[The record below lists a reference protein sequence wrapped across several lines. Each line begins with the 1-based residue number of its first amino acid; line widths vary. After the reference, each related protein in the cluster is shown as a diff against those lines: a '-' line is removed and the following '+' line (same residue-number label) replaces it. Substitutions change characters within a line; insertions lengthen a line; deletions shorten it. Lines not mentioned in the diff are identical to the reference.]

1 MTKPVVAG
9 LMKARKDGGGKNWTK
24 EELEARALAAEKMA
38 RAKKARLKPPGWLG
52 DDARLVWK
60 RILRQTRELELL
72 DCLDENMLAVYCD
85 ITVQYATLS
94 KMMEKSVEEAKSQQ
108 ALARLM
114 GQYADKLGLTPSG
127 RARLAKKVA
136 DKVLDEFGTEFD

>member
-1 MTKPVVAG
+1 MTKPIVAG
-9 LMKARKDGGGKNWTK
+9 VMGTRKERGGKNWTR
-24 EELEARALAAEKMA
+24 EELEARTMAAEKIT
-38 RAKKARLKPPGWLG
+38 RTKKVRLKPPGWLG
-52 DDARLVWK
+52 DEARMVWK
-60 RILRQTRELELL
+60 RIVRQTKDLELL

-85 ITVQYATLS
+85 ITVQYSLLS
-94 KMMEKSVEEAKSQQ
+94 RSLVKTVEDTKSQQ

-136 DKVLDEFGTEFD
+136 DKVLDEFGNEFD